1 MTPAST
7 TKERAGAACEVAPAL
22 DVIALLASTIGPR
35 RPCSPAERGAAEAL
49 VRWLG
54 KRRVEAVVEGFRG
67 YASFGYVYG
76 TIFGGALIGGLV
88 RRRRPRLGWALSS
101 LAAVALALEADLRIR
116 PVSALWS
123 RRRSVNVVGGVA
135 PAGEPRQRVC
145 LVAHLDSSRSGLIFH
160 PRVVGRLPALIRVPG
175 LSTIALAV
183 GPLLRRLPRGEWAE
197 RVAIG
202 GLVFALAMLAERELR
217 GNDVAGASDN
227 ASGCGVVAQLAAECS
242 ERPLRQT
249 QLDFLITG
257 CEESGLLG
265 AEAYMRQ
272 HRERATGT
280 AFINFDTVGGDVPL
294 TYILMEGGTVVRPAS
309 QSLVELAEQVAR
321 ERPELGLRPGRRTA
335 GLPTDVTAMLARGH
349 EGITFLAQGETIP
362 NYHWPTDTF
371 ENVSSA
377 TVDRALECGRA
388 MLAAIDGLEPAVGWS
403 FSEGSPGN
411 REAPGSAGKTL
422 WSTDLAPT

>member
-1 MTPAST
+1 MTT
-7 TKERAGAACEVAPAL
+7 EREVAPAL

-35 RPCSPAERGAAEAL
+35 RPCSAAEREAAEAL

-54 KRRVEAVVEGFRG
+54 HRRVEAAVEPFRG
-67 YASFGYVYG
+67 YASFGYAYG
-76 TIFGGALIGGLV
+76 TIFGGALAGGLL

-101 LAAVALALEADLRIR
+101 VAALALALEADLRIR

-123 RRRSVNVVGGVA
+123 RWRSVNVVGGVSPTA
-135 PAGEPRQRVC
+135 EPRQRVC

-160 PRVVGRLPALIRVPG
+160 PRVVGRLPALMRVPG
-175 LSTIALAV
+175 LSAIALAG
-183 GPLLRRLPRGEWAE
+183 GPFLRRLPGGEWAE

-202 GLVFALAMLAERELR
+202 GLVFALALLVEREIR
-217 GNDVAGASDN
+217 GNDVPGASDN

-242 ERPLRQT
+242 ERPLNHT

-272 HRERATGT
+272 HGERAAGT
-280 AFINFDTVGGDVPL
+280 VFINFDTVGGDVPL
-294 TYILMEGGTVVRPAS
+294 TYILMEGGTVERPAS
-309 QSLVELAEQVAR
+309 QRLVDLAERVAR
-321 ERPELGLRPGRRTA
+321 ERPELGLAPNRRTA

-377 TVDRALECGRA
+377 TVGRALECGRA
-388 MLAAIDGLEPAVGWS
+388 MLAAMDGAEPAVG
-403 FSEGSPGN
+403 
-411 REAPGSAGKTL
+411 
-422 WSTDLAPT
+422 